1 MAAVRLARRWKHRG
15 PAPSTVRGL
24 QICGEGQIWGRG
36 SFSVRRPT
44 ILHCSLRTATALRF
58 MVQEMEEEEVSAS
71 TGFYTQ
77 GPSPTSANP
86 SGDYGDSVTGL
97 SRVCY
102 DLRRKSR
109 AKILRTGVERIT
121 VLPIGEETTDKA
133 TPPGRDHKTGRA
145 RESACTW
152 MCGRHTGPTKHGPG
166 RGDAHVHE
174 TDG

>member
-1 MAAVRLARRWKHRG
+1 MAAVSLARRWKHRG
-15 PAPSTVRGL
+15 LAPSTVRGL

-58 MVQEMEEEEVSAS
+58 MAQEMEEEEVSAL

-77 GPSPTSANP
+77 GPSLTSANP

-121 VLPIGEETTDKA
+121 VLPVGEETTDKA
-133 TPPGRDHKTGRA
+133 THLAETTKPDARA
-145 RESACTW
+145 RLHALGCVAPH
-152 MCGRHTGPTKHGPG
+152 R
-166 RGDAHVHE
+166 AHE
-174 TDG
+174 AWTRERRCPRP

>member
-1 MAAVRLARRWKHRG
+1 MRICAGEKLQPTAVTDDSAQYDNPQSSIVLCAPRQLFGSGRKRWRRRQSRLRLDFIPKAR
-15 PAPSTVRGL
+15 VRPVL
-24 QICGEGQIWGRG
+24 
-36 SFSVRRPT
+36 
-44 ILHCSLRTATALRF
+44 ILAGITGIRSLA
-58 MVQEMEEEEVSAS
+58 
-71 TGFYTQ
+71 
-77 GPSPTSANP
+77 
-86 SGDYGDSVTGL
+86 L